1 MVVDGRE
8 PLVWLDRA
16 DPAETRERVL
26 ASDPLKSELSDLLAV
41 WYEALG
47 NSSVTLNEIRVSAQE
62 GDDKMSRLHD
72 LLVGMLVGLGRSEW
86 NARSIGWKLKSYE
99 GRIVCGLSI
108 RNTDDK
114 AASGN
119 RWQVIKMA

>member
-1 MVVDGRE
+1 M
-8 PLVWLDRA
+8 
-16 DPAETRERVL
+16 
-26 ASDPLKSELSDLLAV
+26 
-41 WYEALG
+41 
-47 NSSVTLNEIRVSAQE
+47 NEIRVSAQE